1 MEAAAAEKARQIEMV
16 KIQNERLEEQRKQEF
31 LRNQAIAEERKRQL
45 DMIAEEDRK
54 RKMQEEMEK

>member
-31 LRNQAIAEERKRQL
+31 LRN
-45 DMIAEEDRK
+45 
-54 RKMQEEMEK
+54 